1 LRDQAEISNINL
13 YPLLDEITQIF
24 SYKNKKYAPLRYY
37 DLKKQF
43 LENELPEKIDEE
55 KYKDKEFHVSS
66 DEELKH
72 MKLSSNSLKS
82 MQDSNLVVIVPTD
95 KISLAVLLYSKDLV
109 KQVKS
114 VKTPMLLIWGFDEED
129 EIVDEDLIIANEIST
144 KNPVFNSDYNKVSII
159 DAYGNV
165 QNISKNKKSIIANK
179 VVKIVLEKLLIND
192 RNFN

>member
-1 LRDQAEISNINL
+1 MR
-13 YPLLDEITQIF
+13 DEITQIY

-43 LENELPEKIDEE
+43 LESELPEKIDEE

-129 EIVDEDLIIANEIST
+129 EIVDEDLFIANELSE
-144 KNPVFNSDYNKVSII
+144 F
-159 DAYGNV
+159 
-165 QNISKNKKSIIANK
+165 
-179 VVKIVLEKLLIND
+179 
-192 RNFN
+192 